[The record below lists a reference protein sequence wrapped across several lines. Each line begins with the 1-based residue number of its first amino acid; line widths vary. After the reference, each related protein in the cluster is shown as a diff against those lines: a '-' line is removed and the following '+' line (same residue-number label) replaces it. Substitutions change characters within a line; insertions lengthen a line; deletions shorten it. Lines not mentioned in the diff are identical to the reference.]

1 MYSTKA
7 LDRLCGHNFLQRD
20 KKMTFWS
27 IIFIPII
34 IIIMADNLMSISF
47 SLCELK
53 SVNPPEKILNKFIQL
68 WHYS

>member
-7 LDRLCGHNFLQRD
+7 LDCLCGHKFLQRWHSD
-20 KKMTFWS
+20 HIYSHHYYYYGEHSHVDFFLFVWT
-27 IIFIPII
+27 
-34 IIIMADNLMSISF
+34 
-47 SLCELK
+47 K